1 MLFGSFD
8 CRRSSCN
15 ITGKQMTDW
24 IEWDPAYSTTRRV
37 RNVAPEVVEAELK
50 AVQKSEDQF
59 KTILFLP
66 EGEGRKGEGGLRTK
80 GYYKKSTDDNP
91 LITVITVVYNG
102 EQHLEET
109 ILSVINQTYDNVE
122 YIIIDGGS
130 IDGTLNIIQKYE
142 HAIDY
147 WVSEKDNGIYCAMNK
162 GIDLAMGEF
171 VGFVNSDDFLYE
183 EILSELG
190 NMEKS
195 DEFDFTLG
203 DVNIYSQCSK
213 YQETNI
219 HSEEIILNKKYI
231 FHMPTHH
238 LGFYVRKRILKK
250 VGKFNTDYK
259 LRADFDLLSRVIDST
274 KSFLILKNR
283 VGGFRLGGVSGSYAT
298 FIENNK
304 ILKNRN
310 VGIFRRALNI
320 IPSML
325 KIFIVDNAPKPI
337 VRWLRNKFGSGR
349 YIAK

>member
-1 MLFGSFD
+1 M
-8 CRRSSCN
+8 R
-15 ITGKQMTDW
+15 KV
-24 IEWDPAYSTTRRV
+24 P
-37 RNVAPEVVEAELK
+37 PEVVLAEIK
-50 AVQKSEDQF
+50 AEQKPEDQF
-59 KTILFLP
+59 ETVLFLP
-66 EGEGRKGEGGLRTK
+66 EGESRQGEGGLRTK
-80 GYYKKSTDDNP
+80 GYFKNNSSEKP
-91 LITVITVVYNG
+91 LITVITVVFNG
-102 EQHLEET
+102 AKHFEQT
-109 ILSVINQTYDNVE
+109 VLSVINQTYDNVE
-122 YIIIDGGS
+122 YIVIDGGS
-130 IDGTLNIIQKYE
+130 TDGTLNIIQKYE

-147 WVSEKDNGIYCAMNK
+147 WVSEKDKGIYYAMNK

-203 DVNIYSQCSK
+203 DVNIYNQCSK

-219 HSEEIILNKKYI
+219 HSEELILNKKYI

-238 LGFYVRKRILKK
+238 LGFYVRKIILKK

-325 KIFIVDNAPKPI
+325 KIFIVGNAPKPI

>member
-1 MLFGSFD
+1 M
-8 CRRSSCN
+8 SCLDD
-15 ITGKQMTDW
+15 G
-24 IEWDPAYSTTRRV
+24 YSTTRHV
-37 RNVAPEVVEAELK
+37 RKVTPEVVLAEIK
-50 AVQKSEDQF
+50 AEQKPEDQF
-59 KTILFLP
+59 ETVLFLP
-66 EGEGRKGEGGLRTK
+66 EGESRQGEGGLRTK
-80 GYYKKSTDDNP
+80 GYFKNNSSEKP
-91 LITVITVVYNG
+91 LITVITVVFNG
-102 EQHLEET
+102 AKHFEQT
-109 ILSVINQTYDNVE
+109 VLSVINQTYDNVE
-122 YIIIDGGS
+122 YIVIDGGS
-130 IDGTLNIIQKYE
+130 TDGTLNIIQKYE

-147 WVSEKDNGIYCAMNK
+147 WVSEKDKGIYYAMNK

-190 NMEKS
+190 SMKKSEK
-195 DEFDFTLG
+195 FDFTLG
-203 DVNIYSQCSK
+203 DVDIYSQCSK

-274 KSFLILKNR
+274 KSFLILKKR

-325 KIFIVDNAPKPI
+325 KIFIIDNVPKPI
-337 VRWLRNKFGSGR
+337 VGWLRNKFGSGR

>member
-1 MLFGSFD
+1 M
-8 CRRSSCN
+8 R
-15 ITGKQMTDW
+15 KV
-24 IEWDPAYSTTRRV
+24 P
-37 RNVAPEVVEAELK
+37 PEVVLAEIK
-50 AVQKSEDQF
+50 AEQKPEDQF
-59 KTILFLP
+59 ETVLFLP
-66 EGEGRKGEGGLRTK
+66 EGESRQGEGGLRTK
-80 GYYKKSTDDNP
+80 GYFKNNSSEKP
-91 LITVITVVYNG
+91 LITVITVVFNG
-102 EQHLEET
+102 AKHFEQT
-109 ILSVINQTYDNVE
+109 VLSVINQTYDNVE
-122 YIIIDGGS
+122 YIVIDGGS
-130 IDGTLNIIQKYE
+130 TDGTLNIIQKYE

-147 WVSEKDNGIYCAMNK
+147 WVSEKDKGIYYAMNK

-190 NMEKS
+190 SMKKS
-195 DEFDFTLG
+195 DKFDFTLG
-203 DVNIYSQCSK
+203 DVDIYSQCSK

-238 LGFYVRKRILKK
+238 LGFYVRKIILKK